1 MKTFFSTGLLG
12 SLLPFTS
19 LSQSNDKPKSDKEIY
34 ENYSFDFS
42 AHTKPLAYTTIG
54 NAVELVNKVKV
65 NVDVADRGGAY
76 MLDTTIDDKEF
87 EIELEFKVWNELE
100 EARGFMVLLTQQ
112 EMLVEEFME
121 SHIGYRQDYE
131 GIGVYVFRH
140 PGKDNAWQVMTLQN

>member
-1 MKTFFSTGLLG
+1 MKTFFSTVLLG
-12 SLLPFTS
+12 SLLPFTT

-87 EIELEFKVWNELE
+87 EVELEFKIWNELE
-100 EARGFMVLLTQQ
+100 DARGFMVLLT
-112 EMLVEEFME
+112 
-121 SHIGYRQDYE
+121 
-131 GIGVYVFRH
+131 
-140 PGKDNAWQVMTLQN
+140 